1 MDFKLKTL
9 TLDGKRLK
17 LTVWDT
23 AGQERFRTLTASYYR
38 GAQGVVLVY
47 DITRR
52 ETFEALRDVWL
63 NEVQTY
69 GTYKDAPLMLVGS
82 KADLE
87 GERQVQQDE
96 AEAFARQIG
105 ALCLEASAKTNV
117 NVQHCFEELVRK
129 ILETPSLVEA
139 GRPGGVNVSGGGGA
153 GGAST
158 CCS

>member
-1 MDFKLKTL
+1 MNAEL
-9 TLDGKRLK
+9 
-17 LTVWDT
+17 
-23 AGQERFRTLTASYYR
+23 
-38 GAQGVVLVY
+38 
-47 DITRR
+47 
-52 ETFEALRDVWL
+52 ALF
-63 NEVQTY
+63 
-69 GTYKDAPLMLVGS
+69 
-82 KADLE
+82 
-87 GERQVQQDE
+87 VQQDE